1 MSELTTVTVG
11 RAAEAGSELELWRAV
26 RAERDR
32 NWDFYLPREV
42 EFSERYPRQWLL
54 IHSGGADVVASAD
67 LVKLFELRDQ
77 IADEVVRR
85 GALIE
90 TQRHGRPWR
99 L

>member
-1 MSELTTVTVG
+1 MSETTTVTVQPL
-11 RAAEAGSELELWRAV
+11 AVSDPELWRAV
-26 RAERDR
+26 RAERER

-54 IHSGGADVVASAD
+54 IHSGGAVVVASAD

-77 IADEVVRR
+77 IADEVMRR